1 MSKTSLYAGRSAAAK
16 RRANTRAKDVKYGRD
31 FLRVDGVRSTPEDL
45 RQAAIDIS
53 EGRATPDSYSDRFAG
68 LALKKLQAT
77 YDLRNRG
84 ITEYGLSRVVNAQG
98 HKQLRVVKADIIR
111 IQSELEGRRAKL
123 T

>member
-1 MSKTSLYAGRSAAAK
+1 MSKTRLYDGESAAAE
-16 RRANTRAKDVKYGRD
+16 RRANARAYDIKYSGD
-31 FLRVDGVRSTPEDL
+31 FLRVNGVRSTPEDL

-53 EGRATPDSYSDRFAG
+53 EGRAIPDSYSDRFAG

-98 HKQLRVVKADIIR
+98 YKQLRVVKADIVR
-111 IQSELEGRRAKL
+111 IQSELEGRRAR
-123 T
+123 

>member
-1 MSKTSLYAGRSAAAK
+1 MGNTSLYARKSAAAK
-16 RRANTRAKDVKYGRD
+16 RRANARANDVKYGGD

-45 RQAAIDIS
+45 RQAAIEIS

-98 HKQLRVVKADIIR
+98 YKQLRAVKEDIIGIR
-111 IQSELEGRRAKL
+111 SELDGRR
-123 T
+123 TR